1 VLCCA
6 LFRQSYPT
14 AGGNSVV
21 QHREQQSYLGKDQ
34 PWPQLAT
41 AAMTAM
47 VVSLDLIELA
57 REVRETVALPSNTL
71 SHIVRFL
78 DAAAA
83 VGAKLQLG
91 PDQLRSVY
99 QRFGGFP
106 LVRHVCKCVCLLQHG
121 YNCILPRY
129 RYAYCFNENH
139 HLRLQLQQRGF
150 MSKVGPSLYCC
161 LYCRS
166 FILL

>member
-1 VLCCA
+1 VLCA
-6 LFRQSYPT
+6 VRQSYPT

-57 REVRETVALPSNTL
+57 REVRGVVVVLPSNACFI
-71 SHIVRFL
+71 SYVL

-83 VGAKLQLG
+83 VGAELQLG
-91 PDQLRSVY
+91 PDQLRRLH
-99 QRFGGFP
+99 QRAGGLS
-106 LVRHVCKCVCLLQHG
+106 LVRLVCRRVVSYSTVITVFYLSIGMPIASTRTTTCACS
-121 YNCILPRY
+121 CSS
-129 RYAYCFNENH
+129 AA
-139 HLRLQLQQRGF
+139 
-150 MSKVGPSLYCC
+150 S
-161 LYCRS
+161 
-166 FILL
+166 

>member
-1 VLCCA
+1 
-6 LFRQSYPT
+6 
-14 AGGNSVV
+14 VV

-57 REVRETVALPSNTL
+57 REVRGSSILSAHVLPFT
-71 SHIVRFL
+71 RFVL

-83 VGAKLQLG
+83 VGAELQLG
-91 PDQLRSVY
+91 PDQLRRLY
-99 QRFGGFP
+99 QRSGGFS
-106 LVRHVCKCVCLLQHG
+106 LVREVRRCVGLLQHG
-121 YNCILPRY
+121 YNSVLPLY

-150 MSKVGPSLYCC
+150 MSKVGPSLYCG
-161 LYCRS
+161 LQL
-166 FILL
+166 IVLL

>member
-57 REVRETVALPSNTL
+57 REV
-71 SHIVRFL
+71 
-78 DAAAA
+78 
-83 VGAKLQLG
+83 
-91 PDQLRSVY
+91 
-99 QRFGGFP
+99 GG
-106 LVRHVCKCVCLLQHG
+106 L
-121 YNCILPRY
+121 
-129 RYAYCFNENH
+129 
-139 HLRLQLQQRGF
+139 
-150 MSKVGPSLYCC
+150 
-161 LYCRS
+161 
-166 FILL
+166 